1 MKPADSDGMLLTSA
15 LDRAAGRL
23 LRNKDVFIIK
33 QERTQGKEVGPQKK
47 AGNGEFDMIGR
58 PGCPVAARLFDTVE
72 KRLRR
77 AGRLMRVH
85 VTPCTWLRA
94 FHQVLVAGT

>member
-1 MKPADSDGMLLTSA
+1 MKPAGSDGMLLTSA
-15 LDRAAGRL
+15 FDRAAGRL

-33 QERTQGKEVGPQKK
+33 QERTQGKEARPQKK

-58 PGCPVAARLFDTVE
+58 PGRPVAARLFDTVE

-77 AGRLMRVH
+77 AGDSCAFTQPHACGRVH
-85 VTPCTWLRA
+85 PVRSS
-94 FHQVLVAGT
+94 